1 MTINDADEIRT
12 AVREHYAQAAR
23 QAGTGCCGGTGSSV
37 CTDSG
42 STSDPFGSSLYGAGD
57 REVLPA
63 TALVASLGCG
73 NPTAL
78 AELRPGEVVL
88 DLGSGGGI
96 DVLLSARRVAP
107 TGKAYG
113 LDMTPEM
120 HALAQR
126 NQAEAG
132 VTNAEFL
139 LGTIENVPLPDS
151 SVDVIIS
158 NCVVN
163 LAADKGT
170 VFREA
175 FRVLRPGGRLA
186 ISDIVVSRPLPPRVA
201 DLMGLWT
208 GCIAGA
214 LPETECRDELTRAG
228 FQDVDIVPTNV
239 LSSTDLKDMAGQLD
253 PALIPLDIDVT
264 ATIDE
269 LDGVVMSA
277 FIRARKPA

>member
-1 MTINDADEIRT
+1 MTSNDADDLRSV
-12 AVREHYAQAAR
+12 VREHYGQAAR
-23 QAGTGCCGGTGSSV
+23 EAGNASCCDGPGN
-37 CTDSG
+37 
-42 STSDPFGSSLYGAGD
+42 DPAEGPDAFGRSAYDAEDQEL
-57 REVLPA
+57 LPEA
-63 TALVASLGCG
+63 ALVASLGCG
-73 NPTAL
+73 NPTVR

-107 TGKAYG
+107 TGTAYG

-120 HALAQR
+120 HKLAQR
-126 NQAEAG
+126 NQADAG

-139 LGTIENVPLPDS
+139 LGTIEDIPLPDA

-158 NCVVN
+158 NCVLN

-170 VFREA
+170 VLAEA

-186 ISDIVVSRPLPPRVA
+186 ISDIVLSRPLPPRLTA
-201 DLMGLWT
+201 IMGLWT

-214 LPETECRDELTRAG
+214 LPEAEFRDKLSAAG
-228 FQDVDIVPTNV
+228 FAHVDIQPTNIMHR
-239 LSSTDLKDMAGQLD
+239 TDLESMASQLD
-253 PALIPLDIDVT
+253 SALLPPDIDVSS
-264 ATIDE
+264 TIDE

-277 FIRARKPA
+277 SIRATKP